1 MAIEE
6 PAYTTIATEGDFEI
20 RAYAPVLVAETWA
33 EGDMDEASSKGFRLI
48 ADYIFGNNLS
58 DNVAGTAK
66 IAMTAPVTVQPTSSK
81 IAMTAPVTVAPTTQG
96 VDMQSAK
103 AWRIQFVMPSQYTM
117 ATIPKPKNPA
127 VTLREMPSKYVVVLT
142 YSGFNFLSRVQTK
155 TDETT
160 AWVQANGLTAVGLPQ
175 LARYNPP
182 WTLPMFRRNEIM
194 LEIAQPPASTAP
206 PKTVAKPT

>member
-1 MAIEE
+1 
-6 PAYTTIATEGDFEI
+6 
-20 RAYAPVLVAETWA
+20 
-33 EGDMDEASSKGFRLI
+33 
-48 ADYIFGNNLS
+48 
-58 DNVAGTAK
+58 
-66 IAMTAPVTVQPTSSK
+66 MTAPVTVQPTSSK

-127 VTLREMPSKYVVVLT
+127 VTLREVPSKYVVVLT